1 MLTLRTKPSLK
12 IGLLWLAVIGIIF
25 INLGHGPLTDLDE
38 GAFSEAS
45 REMLE
50 RGDWISP
57 WLLDQPRFDKPVL
70 IHWLQM
76 ASMSVFG
83 ITTFAARLPS
93 ALATL
98 IWIGTI
104 GALAYR
110 VSKKLGQ
117 NADPKDSYFWAIIIS
132 TTSIG
137 IPAIGRAATAD
148 ALLNALLALGL
159 FCIWQFFFEARQK
172 KWSRAAALCLALGLL
187 TKGPIAFLVLSV
199 SSLFAALGV
208 ALNQTEHLS
217 GGKFLF
223 RATDLAKSV
232 IAQLWRFAADPLAW
246 LILLA
251 TSLPWYILQ
260 YQAQGEAFIQGFF
273 GTHNIGRFVSTMHG
287 FSSGPWYYPA
297 WTVIAMLPWLP
308 LLVWW
313 VLDSNDKRLL
323 FRCEL
328 LMFSGVFLF
337 VMIFFSLSATK
348 LPHYG
353 FYGLSGLI
361 TLIALSAGQHN
372 SPSGPDRSI
381 RIWWPLAQKIYLALL
396 IFGMSALPYWW
407 GIAEALIGDAYYQT
421 VWREAD
427 LLFKRHQIIF
437 FFFFI
442 SCMLIFLVRNINAA
456 ILGSL
461 IFAFGL
467 QVIIVPTVMSA
478 LRDPIVGIAQIAKQL
493 QAEEMITW
501 RLMAPSL
508 SYHAQRI
515 IPAGS
520 PTAGKLVALHEKDHD
535 ALFAEVA
542 ATSRENFVIETLWK
556 SGGLQLVRIK

>member
-110 VSKKLGQ
+110 VSKKLGL
-117 NADPKDSYFWAIIIS
+117 NTDPKDSYFWAIIIS

-187 TKGPIAFLVLSV
+187 TKGPIAFLVLSAG
-199 SSLFAALGV
+199 SLFAALGV

-217 GGKFLF
+217 GDKFLF

-251 TSLPWYILQ
+251 ISLPWYILQ

-273 GTHNIGRFVSTMHG
+273 GTHNIGRFVSTM
-287 FSSGPWYYPA
+287 
-297 WTVIAMLPWLP
+297 
-308 LLVWW
+308 
-313 VLDSNDKRLL
+313 
-323 FRCEL
+323 
-328 LMFSGVFLF
+328 
-337 VMIFFSLSATK
+337 
-348 LPHYG
+348 
-353 FYGLSGLI
+353 
-361 TLIALSAGQHN
+361 Q
-372 SPSGPDRSI
+372 
-381 RIWWPLAQKIYLALL
+381 
-396 IFGMSALPYWW
+396 
-407 GIAEALIGDAYYQT
+407 
-421 VWREAD
+421 
-427 LLFKRHQIIF
+427 
-437 FFFFI
+437 
-442 SCMLIFLVRNINAA
+442 
-456 ILGSL
+456 
-461 IFAFGL
+461 
-467 QVIIVPTVMSA
+467 
-478 LRDPIVGIAQIAKQL
+478 
-493 QAEEMITW
+493 
-501 RLMAPSL
+501 
-508 SYHAQRI
+508 
-515 IPAGS
+515 
-520 PTAGKLVALHEKDHD
+520 
-535 ALFAEVA
+535 
-542 ATSRENFVIETLWK
+542 
-556 SGGLQLVRIK
+556 